1 MKGDTGSE
9 KMKYSFI
16 FLISVI
22 LIFSGCIEENG
33 TNDQN
38 NSNETLFLNNTS
50 SENPNIEVEL
60 NNSFESDNSS
70 EIESISFKILEF
82 GIYGDSYKH
91 YESSI
96 TGDKTVIEVYMGK
109 KLGSDNII
117 EINSINSENG
127 VLIVYVEEIT
137 PETVSDRAIVYPYEI
152 VEVNGL
158 YNNVEFKTIE

>member
-1 MKGDTGSE
+1 
-9 KMKYSFI
+9 MKYSFI

-22 LIFSGCIEENG
+22 LVFSGCIEDNG
-33 TNDQN
+33 TAESD
-38 NSNETLFLNNTS
+38 NSNETLFLNHTS

-60 NNSFESDNSS
+60 NDVFESGNGS

-91 YESSI
+91 DGSRI

-117 EINSINSENG
+117 EINSISLENG

-137 PETVSDRAIVYPYEI
+137 PENISDRAIVYPYEI
-152 VEVNGL
+152 VEVNGI
-158 YNNVEFKTIE
+158 YNNVEFKTIEQ

>member
-1 MKGDTGSE
+1 
-9 KMKYSFI
+9 MKYSFI

-22 LIFSGCIEENG
+22 LVFSGCIEDNG
-33 TNDQN
+33 TAKST
-38 NSNETLFLNNTS
+38 NSNETLFLNHTS

-60 NNSFESDNSS
+60 NNGFESDKGS

-91 YESSI
+91 YESNI

-117 EINSINSENG
+117 EINSINLEND

-137 PETVSDRAIVYPYEI
+137 PETISDRAIVYPYEI
-152 VEVNGL
+152 VEVNGI

>member
-1 MKGDTGSE
+1 
-9 KMKYSFI
+9 MKYSFI

-22 LIFSGCIEENG
+22 LVFSGCIEDGG
-33 TNDQN
+33 TTESD
-38 NSNETLFLNNTS
+38 NSNETLFLNHTS

-60 NNSFESDNSS
+60 NDVFESDNGS

-96 TGDKTVIEVYMGK
+96 TGDKTVIEVYLGK

-117 EINSINSENG
+117 EINSINLENG

-137 PETVSDRAIVYPYEI
+137 PETISDMAIVYPYEI
-152 VEVNGL
+152 VEVNGI

>member
-1 MKGDTGSE
+1 
-9 KMKYSFI
+9 MKYSFI

-22 LIFSGCIEENG
+22 LIFSGCIEDNS
-33 TNDQN
+33 TKDPN

-60 NNSFESDNSS
+60 NNSLKSDNSS

-91 YESSI
+91 YENSI
-96 TGDKTVIEVYMGK
+96 NGDKTVIEVYLGK

-117 EINSINSENG
+117 EINSINLENG

-152 VEVNGL
+152 VEVNGT

>member
-1 MKGDTGSE
+1 
-9 KMKYSFI
+9 MKYSFI

-22 LIFSGCIEENG
+22 LIFSGCIEDNR
-33 TNDQN
+33 NKDPN
-38 NSNETLFLNNTS
+38 NSNETLFSNNTS

-60 NNSFESDNSS
+60 NNSFESNNSS

-91 YESSI
+91 YKSSI
-96 TGDKTVIEVYMGK
+96 NGDKTVIEVYMGK

-117 EINSINSENG
+117 EINSINLENG

-137 PETVSDRAIVYPYEI
+137 PETVSNRAIVYPYEI
-152 VEVNGL
+152 VEVNGI